1 MTYDAISE
9 LWETIVDKIMSE
21 CEDEKPVMIAAVNKY
36 GIKVDWKEEN
46 VDWVH
51 LYDDDA
57 VKAFKKKKGKVAE
70 RISEPGTYAMEYK
83 INAFIPAEKLI
94 NRMCAGL
101 NNALSMLKALS
112 SIVVADK

>member
-1 MTYDAISE
+1 MTDDAISE
-9 LWETIVDKIMSE
+9 LWRTIEEVISA
-21 CEDEKPVMIAAVNKY
+21 CEDEEPVMIAAVNKY
-36 GIKVDWKEEN
+36 GVKVDWKEEN

-51 LYDDDA
+51 LYDDNA
-57 VKAFKKKKGKVAE
+57 VKAFKKEKGKVAE